1 MGPVPKT
8 SAFNPRGKR
17 LFLGDIL
24 IYLSN
29 NLKHPKL
36 NSQKTRKR
44 MVL

>member
-1 MGPVPKT
+1 MATFQKP
-8 SAFNPRGKR
+8 ALLIREGKR

-36 NSQKTRKR
+36 NSQKTGKR